1 MNGEVGKQE
10 MRERP
15 SRSTWGEAGAR
26 EGLWTSKSMTD
37 GKDYEHSWG
46 KCRTWTTLDRQ
57 E

>member
-37 GKDYEHSWG
+37 RKDYEHSWG